1 MSVLLLLDVPGRDE
15 ARRAAQHELSKHAYQ
30 AARPPWF
37 ERLIRWVF
45 DKLQEVFDKASGN
58 VPGGVWG
65 VLVLV
70 VLVVGLVALVL
81 VKVRPA
87 TRRGGLPEL
96 FGGGQELTADGH
108 RRLAE
113 QAAARGEWAE
123 AVRERLR
130 AVVRELEGRG
140 VVEPRPGRT
149 ADEVATEAG
158 RVVPSL
164 SAPLLAGARLFDEIW
179 YGGREADSS
188 SYRVLVELDE
198 RVRSPGLVLA

>member
-1 MSVLLLLDVPGRDE
+1 VSALLLLDLPGRDE
-15 ARRAAQHELSKHAYQ
+15 AREAAQRELSKHAYQ
-30 AARPPWF
+30 EAQPPWF
-37 ERLIRWVF
+37 ERLVRWVLG
-45 DKLQEVFDKASGN
+45 KLQEVFEKASGN
-58 VPGGVWG
+58 VPGGWVG
-65 VLVLV
+65 VV
-70 VLVVGLVALVL
+70 VLLLLLGGLVALVL

-87 TRRGGLPEL
+87 RRAKGLPEL
-96 FGGGQELTADGH
+96 FDGGQELSAEGH

-149 ADEVATEAG
+149 ADEVALEAG

-164 SAPLLAGARLFDEIW
+164 SGPLLAGARLFDEVW
-179 YGGREADSS
+179 YGGRAADSS

-198 RVRSPGLVLA
+198 RVGNPGLVLA